1 VIDVNTQGKLLI
13 VDDEPSVRDS
23 LGKWFREEGY
33 EVATT
38 ENASDALTRLA
49 EQRWDAALV
58 DIKMHGTDGIELQR
72 RMHEIDPELV
82 VIIMTGYASVETA
95 VAALKNGAY
104 DYVTKPLD
112 PEEIAHLVKNA
123 LAHKRTV
130 QENVL
135 LRETVAEVARPG
147 ELIGQSAPM
156 RKIFDAIETVG
167 PTDATVMVMGES
179 GTGKELVARAIH
191 QASPRKFH
199 PMVVIHCG
207 ALTETLL
214 ESELFGHEKG
224 AFTGAQYRKKG
235 KFEIAEG
242 GTVFLDEIG
251 DITLKTQTDL
261 LRVLQEREI
270 IRVGG
275 NQIIKVDFRCIAAT
289 NKDLERLIEE
299 GKFRPDLFYRLNV
312 FRIELPPLRER
323 REDIPVL
330 VDHFVRKF
338 SLAMN
343 KRIIRVSA
351 AAMNQL
357 QQQSWLGN
365 VRELENAVER
375 AMVVGQEPELREQD
389 FIFKLQNTSGFS
401 GLSKTL
407 EDMERAHILRVVEEC
422 GGNQSHAADI
432 LDIDRVTLYH
442 KLKKYGW
449 TRTSGERDKKPDEVA
464 R

>member
-1 VIDVNTQGKLLI
+1 MSTQGSNQGRLLV
-13 VDDEPSVRDS
+13 VDDELSVRDS
-23 LGKWFREEGY
+23 LAKWFTEEGY
-33 EVATT
+33 EIGTA
-38 ENASDALTRLA
+38 ENANDALTRLA
-49 EQRWDAALV
+49 ERRWDAALV

-72 RMHEIDPELV
+72 RMHEVDPELV
-82 VIIMTGYASVETA
+82 VIMMTGYASVETA

-112 PEEIAHLVKNA
+112 PDEIAHLIKNA
-123 LAHKRTV
+123 LAHKRTA

-135 LRETVAEVARPG
+135 LRETVAEVARP
-147 ELIGQSAPM
+147 EDIVGQSGLM
-156 RKIFDAIETVG
+156 RKVFEAIETVG
-167 PTDATVMVMGES
+167 PTDATVLITGES

-191 QASPRKFH
+191 QASPRRFH
-199 PMVVIHCG
+199 PLVAIHCG

-251 DITLKTQTDL
+251 DISLKTQTDL

-270 IRVGG
+270 TRVGG
-275 NQIIKVDFRCIAAT
+275 TQNIKVDFRCVAAT
-289 NKDLERLIEE
+289 NKDLEKLIEE

-323 REDIPVL
+323 PDDIPVL
-330 VDHFVRKF
+330 VNHFVQKF
-338 SLAMN
+338 SQAMN
-343 KRIIRVSA
+343 KRINRVSP
-351 AAMNQL
+351 AAMNLL
-357 QQQSWLGN
+357 QQQPWLGN

-375 AMVVGQEPELREQD
+375 AMVVGQEPELQERD
-389 FIFKLQNTSGFS
+389 FIFKTQTVANGS
-401 GLSKTL
+401 SKTL

-422 GGNQSHAADI
+422 GGNQSHAAEI

-449 TRTSGERDKKPDEVA
+449 TRTPVETH
-464 R
+464 

>member
-1 VIDVNTQGKLLI
+1 MSTQGKLLI
-13 VDDEPSVRDS
+13 VDDELSVRDS
-23 LGKWFREEGY
+23 LGKWFGEEGY
-33 EVATT
+33 EVTT
-38 ENASDALTRLA
+38 VENAADALTRLA

-72 RMHEIDPELV
+72 RMHEVDPELV

-95 VAALKNGAY
+95 VTALKNGAY

-112 PEEIAHLVKNA
+112 PDEIAHLVRNA
-123 LAHKRTV
+123 LAHKRAT
-130 QENVL
+130 QENVR

-147 ELIGQSAPM
+147 ELIGQSSRM
-156 RKIFDAIETVG
+156 RKVFDAIETVG
-167 PTDATVMVMGES
+167 PTDATVLITGES

-191 QASPRKFH
+191 QASPRRFH
-199 PMVVIHCG
+199 PLVVIHCG

-270 IRVGG
+270 TRVGG
-275 NQIIKVDFRCIAAT
+275 NQIIQVDFRCIAAT
-289 NKDLERLIEE
+289 NKDLEKLIEE

-312 FRIELPPLRER
+312 FRIELPALRER
-323 REDIPVL
+323 RDDIPLL

-343 KRIIRVSA
+343 KRVARVA
-351 AAMNQL
+351 PAAMNQL
-357 QQQSWLGN
+357 QQQPWLGN

-375 AMVVGQEPELREQD
+375 AMVVGQEPELHEQD
-389 FIFKLQNTSGFS
+389 FIFKPQSVSNGSG
-401 GLSKTL
+401 KTL
-407 EDMERAHILRVVEEC
+407 DEMERAHILRVLEEC
-422 GGNQSHAADI
+422 GGNQSHAAEI

-449 TRTSGERDKKPDEVA
+449 SRTPVETR
-464 R
+464 

>member
-1 VIDVNTQGKLLI
+1 MIEVSTQGKLLI
-13 VDDEPSVRDS
+13 VDDELSVRDS

-33 EVATT
+33 EVATV
-38 ENASDALTRLA
+38 ENANDALTRLA

-72 RMHEIDPELV
+72 RMHEVDPELI
-82 VIIMTGYASVETA
+82 VIIMTGYASVDTA

-112 PEEIAHLVKNA
+112 PDEIAHMVRNV
-123 LAHKRTV
+123 LAHKRTA

-147 ELIGQSAPM
+147 DMVGQSGPM
-156 RKIFDAIETVG
+156 RKVFDAIETVG
-167 PTDATVMVMGES
+167 PTDATVLVTGES

-191 QASPRKFH
+191 HASPRRFH
-199 PMVVIHCG
+199 PLVVIHCG

-270 IRVGG
+270 TRVGG
-275 NQIIKVDFRCIAAT
+275 NQTIKVDFRCIAAT
-289 NKDLERLIEE
+289 SKDLEKLIEE

-312 FRIELPPLRER
+312 FRISLPPLRER
-323 REDIPVL
+323 REDIPLL

-343 KRIIRVSA
+343 KRITRVSPE
-351 AAMNQL
+351 AMNQL

-375 AMVVGQEPELREQD
+375 AMVVGQEPELQEPD
-389 FIFKLQNTSGFS
+389 FIFKPQSVSIG
-401 GLSKTL
+401 GSKKL
-407 EDMERAHILRVVEEC
+407 EEMERAHILRVVEEC
-422 GGNQSHAADI
+422 GGNQSRAAEV

-449 TRTSGERDKKPDEVA
+449 TRTPVETR
-464 R
+464 

>member
-1 VIDVNTQGKLLI
+1 MLI
-13 VDDEPSVRDS
+13 VDDELSVRDS

-33 EVATT
+33 EVATM

-72 RMHEIDPELV
+72 RMHEVDPELI
-82 VIIMTGYASVETA
+82 VIMMTGYASVETA
-95 VAALKNGAY
+95 VTALKNGAY
-104 DYVTKPLD
+104 DYITKPFD
-112 PEEIAHLVKNA
+112 PDEIAHLVKNA
-123 LAHKRTV
+123 LAHKRTS
-130 QENVL
+130 QENAL

-147 ELIGQSAPM
+147 DMIGQSTAM

-167 PTDATVMVMGES
+167 PTDATVLITSES
-179 GTGKELVARAIH
+179 GTGKELLARAIH

-199 PMVVIHCG
+199 PLVVIHCG

-251 DITLKTQTDL
+251 DISLKTQTDL

-270 IRVGG
+270 TRVGG

-289 NKDLERLIEE
+289 NKDLEKLIEE

-323 REDIPVL
+323 REDIPLL
-330 VDHFVRKF
+330 VDHFVRKL
-338 SLAMN
+338 STAMN
-343 KRIIRVSA
+343 KRITRVSP
-351 AAMNQL
+351 AAMNLL
-357 QQQSWLGN
+357 QQQPWLGN

-375 AMVVGQEPELREQD
+375 AMVVGQEPELKEQD
-389 FIFKLQNTSGFS
+389 FIFKTQSASGS
-401 GLSKTL
+401 NGASKSL
-407 EDMERAHILRVVEEC
+407 EDIERSHILRVVEEC
-422 GGNQSHAADI
+422 GGNQSRAAEL

-449 TRTSGERDKKPDEVA
+449 TRASGDWDKKSNEIA

>member
-1 VIDVNTQGKLLI
+1 MGAQGQILI
-13 VDDEPSVRDS
+13 VDDELSVRDS
-23 LGKWFREEGY
+23 LSKWFREEGY
-33 EVATT
+33 EVGSA
-38 ENASDALTRLA
+38 EDASDALTRLA
-49 EQRWDAALV
+49 EHPWDVALV
-58 DIKMHGTDGIELQR
+58 DIKMRGTDGIELQR
-72 RMHEIDPELV
+72 RMHEIDNKLI
-82 VIIMTGYASVETA
+82 VIMMTGYASVETA
-95 VAALKNGAY
+95 VTALKNGAY

-112 PEEIAHLVKNA
+112 PDEIAHLVKNA
-123 LAHKRTV
+123 LAHKHTEN
-130 QENVL
+130 ENVL
-135 LRETVAEVARPG
+135 LRETVAAVAKP
-147 ELIGQSAPM
+147 EDIIGQSTAM
-156 RKIFDAIETVG
+156 RKVFDAIETVG
-167 PTDATVMVMGES
+167 PTDANVLITGES
-179 GTGKELVARAIH
+179 GTGKELVARAVH
-191 QASPRKFH
+191 AASPRRFH
-199 PMVVIHCG
+199 PLVVIHCG

-251 DITLKTQTDL
+251 DISLKTQTDL

-270 IRVGG
+270 TRVGG

-289 NKDLERLIEE
+289 NKDLGTLIEE

-323 REDIPVL
+323 REDIPLL

-343 KRIIRVSA
+343 KRITRVSV
-351 AAMNQL
+351 AAMNRL
-357 QQQSWLGN
+357 QQQPWAGN

-375 AMVVGQEPELREQD
+375 AMVVGREPGLEEHD
-389 FIFKLQNTSGFS
+389 FILKSEAAANGSS
-401 GLSKTL
+401 RTL
-407 EDMERAHILRVVEEC
+407 EDIERAHILRVLEEC
-422 GGNQSHAADI
+422 GGNQSRAAEA

-449 TRTSGERDKKPDEVA
+449 SRNPVETA
-464 R
+464 

>member
-1 VIDVNTQGKLLI
+1 MSTPGKLLI
-13 VDDEPSVRDS
+13 VDDELSVRDS

-33 EVATT
+33 EVATS
-38 ENASDALTRLA
+38 ENAGEALTRLA
-49 EQRWDAALV
+49 QQRWDVALV

-72 RMHEIDPELV
+72 RMHELDPELIV
-82 VIIMTGYASVETA
+82 VMMTGYASVETA

-112 PEEIAHLVKNA
+112 PDEIAHLVKNA
-123 LAHKRTV
+123 IDHKRTA

-135 LRETVAEVARPG
+135 LRETVAAVARPG
-147 ELIGQSAPM
+147 ELIGQSGPM
-156 RKIFDAIETVG
+156 RKICEAIETVG
-167 PTDATVMVMGES
+167 PTDATVLVTGES

-191 QASPRKFH
+191 QASPRRFH
-199 PMVVIHCG
+199 PLVAIHCG

-270 IRVGG
+270 TRVGG
-275 NQIIKVDFRCIAAT
+275 NQTIKVDFRCVAAT
-289 NKDLERLIEE
+289 NKDLEKLIED

-312 FRIELPPLRER
+312 FRIEVPALRER
-323 REDIPVL
+323 REDIPAL
-330 VDHFVRKF
+330 VDHFVHKF

-343 KRIIRVSA
+343 KRITRVSA
-351 AAMNQL
+351 AAMSQL
-357 QQQSWLGN
+357 QQQPWPGN
-365 VRELENAVER
+365 VRELENSVER
-375 AMVVGQEPELREQD
+375 AMVVGQGPELLETD
-389 FIFKLQNTSGFS
+389 FIFKPQNVPGLVGSG
-401 GLSKTL
+401 KTL
-407 EDMERAHILRVVEEC
+407 EDMERAHVLRVVEEC
-422 GGNQSHAADI
+422 RGNQSHAAEV

-449 TRTSGERDKKPDEVA
+449 TRPSVDRDKKPDEVA

>member
-1 VIDVNTQGKLLI
+1 VNTQGKLLI
-13 VDDEPSVRDS
+13 VDDELSVRDS

-33 EVATT
+33 EVTTT

-72 RMHEIDPELV
+72 RMHEIDPELI

-112 PEEIAHLVKNA
+112 PDEIAHLVKKA
-123 LAHKRTV
+123 LEHKRTAR
-130 QENVL
+130 ENVL
-135 LRETVAEVARPG
+135 LRETVAEVARAG
-147 ELIGQSAPM
+147 EMIGQSAHM

-167 PTDATVMVMGES
+167 PTDASVLITGES

-191 QASPRKFH
+191 QASPRRFH
-199 PMVVIHCG
+199 PLVAIHCG

-224 AFTGAQYRKKG
+224 AFTGAQFRKKG

-270 IRVGG
+270 TRVGG

-289 NKDLERLIEE
+289 NKDLEKLIEE

-312 FRIELPPLRER
+312 FRIDLPPLRER

-343 KRIIRVSA
+343 KRITRVSP
-351 AAMNQL
+351 AAMNLL
-357 QQQSWLGN
+357 QQQPWVGN

-375 AMVVGQEPELREQD
+375 AMVVGQEPELHEQD
-389 FIFKLQNTSGFS
+389 FIFKPQDSSNGSS
-401 GLSKTL
+401 QTL

-449 TRTSGERDKKPDEVA
+449 TRTPSDRDKKADEVT